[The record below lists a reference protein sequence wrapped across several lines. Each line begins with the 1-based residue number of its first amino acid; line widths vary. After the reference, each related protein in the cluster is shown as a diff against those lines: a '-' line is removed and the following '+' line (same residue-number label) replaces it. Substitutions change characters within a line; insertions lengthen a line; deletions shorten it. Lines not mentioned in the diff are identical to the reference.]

1 MSDDICSCLVEF
13 LSNVKKLYVELRSKQ
28 AFLKKEKKVSDAI
41 HLNNMKRF
49 SSINKQKS
57 KLTNT
62 PSKEKTSKNNLV
74 IASKLIELVLF
85 RNYDGKNL
93 FSYLVVPSPCQF
105 DEEGLMVELGKIV
118 LFREY

>member
-62 PSKEKTSKNNLV
+62 PSKEKTPKNNLV
-74 IASKLIELVLF
+74 IASKLIELALF

>member
-13 LSNVKKLYVELRSKQ
+13 LSNVKNLYVELRSKQ

-74 IASKLIELVLF
+74 IASKLIELALF

-105 DEEGLMVELGKIV
+105 DEESLMVELGKIV

>member
-13 LSNVKKLYVELRSKQ
+13 LSNVKNLYVELRSKQ

-74 IASKLIELVLF
+74 IASKLIELALF

-93 FSYLVVPSPCQF
+93 FSYLVVPSPSQF

>member
-74 IASKLIELVLF
+74 IASKLIELALF

-93 FSYLVVPSPCQF
+93 FSYLVVPSPSQF